1 MNFCNCI
8 AVLLILFTP
17 AWAHH
22 GTSVTYQTS
31 KTITLKGTAVEFAYV
46 NPHPQLYFDVKDAN
60 GKTQKWGAEFAP
72 TPLMMKNMKAGWTR
86 NSIKAGDEIVIVC
99 NPHRVAD
106 ATACLLKEL
115 TVNGA
120 KMHLANVTAAP
131 APPAGSGKQ

>member
-1 MNFCNCI
+1 MNFGQCV
-8 AVLLILFTP
+8 AVLLVAFT
-17 AWAHH
+17 AARAHH

-31 KTITLKGTAVEFAYV
+31 RTITLQGTAVEFAYV
-46 NPHPQLYFDVKDAN
+46 NPHPQLYFDVKDSN
-60 GKTQKWGAEFAP
+60 GKTQRWGAEFAP

-86 NSIKAGDEIVIVC
+86 NSIKAGDDIVIVC

-120 KMHLANVTAAP
+120 RLQLGAP
-131 APPAGSGKQ
+131 ASAPTSGSGKQ